1 MVIAPPV
8 GFLREN
14 KWLLAF
20 ALLIVGAVPSKEAA
34 FALAVTWLAVLRPL
48 SGAEVKGVLA
58 RLWPILV
65 MLAIALF
72 MTMVDVSRE
81 FDNRA
86 VVRILFY
93 YVRIPVFLMLGFGA
107 RKYMRRHT
115 TLLWFLLF
123 LGMATASNTLRSYL
137 TSSGLSGLD
146 RTTLRQIIG
155 GGDPLSVFVPIVAR
169 ILWSRGLPRW
179 QIGVLLLA
187 VALSLASIIVTDS
200 RTGLLVVVLSFVLSL
215 PHMRPLRWARWGVLA
230 ILAGGIVV
238 TTPMFQPILD
248 ALGIDPASLGGFN
261 EVIARPRYDLGT
273 INTEWRGH
281 ETYMAFAAA
290 QADGLWAFILGHGLS
305 ASANLGIFIELAPG
319 QFFSSVDIFHNGY
332 SFIVLH
338 SGLLGIALYVMQMWV
353 LARPRAALVNDDVR
367 RDPRARG
374 SNDEDLLYVLVLLS
388 LAASTAVIAGMF
400 NASTFAPLHLF
411 LIGCFYPL
419 RRAVPGVPRAR
430 PNDAFPP
437 PRTPVRPFRRRTA
450 RTARAAQQGN

>member
-20 ALLIVGAVPSKEAA
+20 ALLIVGAIPSKEAA
-34 FALAVTWLAVLRPL
+34 FALAVLWLAVLRPL

-169 ILWSRGLPRW
+169 ILWLRGLPRW

-215 PHMRPLRWARWGVLA
+215 PHMRPLRWARWSVLA
-230 ILAGGIVV
+230 ILVGGIVV

-367 RDPRARG
+367 AKG

-419 RRAVPGVPRAR
+419 RRAVFGGGRTAQ
-430 PNDAFPP
+430 PNGAFPP
-437 PRTPVRPFRRRTA
+437 PRTPVRPFWRRTA
-450 RTARAAQQGN
+450 GTARAAQQGN